1 MRVLIWI
8 EIGFQIGF
16 RVRARCSLGFRVR
29 CSVWFRVAVWNLVSV
44 RDSLPSNCRWR
55 ICGMIIIST

>member
-16 RVRARCSLGFRVR
+16 RVRARARVR